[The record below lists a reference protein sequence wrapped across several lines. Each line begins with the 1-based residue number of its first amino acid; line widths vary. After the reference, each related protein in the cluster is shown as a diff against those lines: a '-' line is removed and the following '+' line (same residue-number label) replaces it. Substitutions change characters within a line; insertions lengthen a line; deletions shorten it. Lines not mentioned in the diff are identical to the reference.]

1 MTTKTT
7 VTLPAGDY
15 AIADPCNLLT
25 DSEWMEWEL
34 LSLANPG
41 QQSFAL
47 SDGSRLVVLHTERGD
62 GWYFDQDDFTYGV
75 DSGHIAIR
83 SLSGV
88 CADLRAR
95 LDHED
100 REWERDDHPMGR
112 ILSWG
117 EPFGVAEE
125 GSRLLFGGLVIPT
138 GWDQPCP

>member
-7 VTLPAGDY
+7 VTLPAGNY

-34 LSLANPG
+34 LSLVSPG
-41 QQSFAL
+41 QQSFL
-47 SDGSRLVVLHTERGD
+47 MSDGSRLVVLHTERGD
-62 GWYFDQDDFTYGV
+62 GCYFDQDDFVYTV

-88 CADLRAR
+88 CTDLQDR

-100 REWERDDHPMGR
+100 REWERDDQPMGR
-112 ILSWG
+112 ILGWSQ
-117 EPFGVAEE
+117 PFDVAEE
-125 GSRLLFGGLVIPT
+125 GGRLLFGDLVIPT
-138 GWDQPCP
+138 EWDRL